1 MATLAES
8 RSTPRT
14 LDVWADPAQ
23 ERLWTAANGVTA
35 VRTLGAL
42 VLASIAAAES
52 SLLLLVAS
60 LVCYAVGDVL
70 DGAVA
75 RWLKCETRIGAC
87 LDILS
92 DRLCA
97 GAFYVGLIWLEPG
110 LAPAVLVYLVQFMV
124 VDALLSLVFLAWP
137 LRSPNYF
144 YAVDH
149 KVWLWNW
156 SKPGKVVNS
165 SLFAVVL
172 LVTGS
177 VWAGLAIAVPLLVLK
192 CVSLV
197 HVVRRGIPIP
207 EAR

>member
-1 MATLAES
+1 MATSAES
-8 RSTPRT
+8 RTTARA
-14 LDVWADPAQ
+14 LDVWADPAD

-42 VLASIAAAES
+42 VLALVAAERG

-60 LVCYAVGDVL
+60 LVCYVVGDML

-75 RWLKCETRIGAC
+75 RWLGCETRIGAC

-97 GAFYVGLIWLEPG
+97 SAFYFGLVWLQPEV
-110 LAPAVLVYLVQFMV
+110 APAVLVYLVQFMV
-124 VDALLSLVFLAWP
+124 VDAFLSLAFLAWP

-144 YAVDH
+144 YVVDH
-149 KVWLWNW
+149 TVWLWNW
-156 SKPGKVVNS
+156 SMLGKAVNS
-165 SLFAVVL
+165 SLFAIVL

-192 CVSLV
+192 SVSLV
-197 HVVRRGIPIP
+197 RVVRRGIPIP
-207 EAR
+207 PAR